1 MPHAPR
7 DRQLVSKLLFL
18 SQVAGSSPSA
28 LQPQECAFGIVFFPT
43 IFEQGIAV
51 LHLSSRSDYA
61 PAYPPEPPTGPR
73 DARQQVSR
81 SAGSA
86 GEQVSRDS
94 VWDSW
99 KLT

>member
-18 SQVAGSSPSA
+18 SQVAGSSLSA
-28 LQPQECAFGIVFFPT
+28 LQPQECAFGIVIFST
-43 IFEQGIAV
+43 VFEQGHA
-51 LHLSSRSDYA
+51 LTTPWPTPQS
-61 PAYPPEPPTGPR
+61 PPTGPR